1 MSQAEIFET
10 IFNQT
15 FIYFAF
21 YTIAIAIAW
30 IYDRS
35 KNLSVGV
42 FAAILAGIMTLTY
55 IINAAMLLNTATG
68 ADTAGL
74 TIIIVGLVTILTTG
88 YIGFRKYQEKQCPTI
103 LSTPQGVML
112 AK

>member
-21 YTIAIAIAW
+21 YTIALAIAW
-30 IYDRS
+30 GYDRS
-35 KNLSVGV
+35 KNLSVGI
-42 FAAILAGIMTLTY
+42 FASVLAGIMTLTY
-55 IINAAMLLNTATG
+55 VINAAMLLSTETG

-74 TIIIVGLVTILTTG
+74 TFSIIGLTTILTTG
-88 YIGFRKYQEKQCPTI
+88 YIAFRKYQEKQCPTI
-103 LSTPQGVML
+103 ISTPQGVML